1 MRNRLWVAP
10 LSASLLLSACG
21 SSNAATPAATTATS
35 GGEARARTASS
46 EDLPL
51 DPMADV
57 PGTGV
62 SIRAPRGSEPN
73 PYGAGFVHRARRV
86 QIIVAAAR
94 GSAEVMQAFRA
105 GVEVDAESLSTEE
118 VEIAGRPTTLHID
131 HQESGDVVVERVWAI
146 VETGDRAMVVGGMY
160 DAERSERL
168 QELVRASVLSA
179 AWDPMLP
186 LDPEAAL
193 GYRLTAPEGL
203 VLERSTT
210 GSVTYG
216 VEGQMVPPQ
225 LGSPTVFLMALPGTI
240 PLSQR
245 DEACEQ
251 ILVQAGPI
259 PDERVRTRARFDTD
273 SLEGCELTGWQEN
286 ERADGTTRRL
296 ATYAALIFMADEM
309 FMVAG
314 VSAEE
319 DKETWLPRFAEA
331 ARTVR
336 ATR

>member
-1 MRNRLWVAP
+1 MHAQ
-10 LSASLLLSACG
+10 
-21 SSNAATPAATTATS
+21 AAQ
-35 GGEARARTASS
+35 

-51 DPMADV
+51 DPLRDC

-94 GSAEVMQAFRA
+94 GSEEVMQAFRA

-131 HQESGDVVVERVWAI
+131 RQESGDMLVERVWAI
-146 VETGDRAMVVGGMY
+146 VQTGDRAMVVGGMY
-160 DAERSERL
+160 DAERTERL
-168 QELVRASVLSA
+168 QALVRASVLTA
-179 AWDPMLP
+179 HWDPMLP

-193 GYRLTAPEGL
+193 GFRLTAPEGL

-216 VEGQMVPPQ
+216 REGEMVPPR

-240 PLSQR
+240 PISQR

-259 PDERVRTRARFDTD
+259 PDERVRTRGRFETD
-273 SLEGCELTGWQEN
+273 AFEGCELTGWQEN
-286 ERADGTTRRL
+286 EQADGTTRRI
-296 ATYAALIFMADEM
+296 ATYAALLFMADDM

-314 VSAEE
+314 VAADEE
-319 DKETWLPRFAEA
+319 ASTWLPRFAEA
-331 ARTVR
+331 ARTVTMAR
-336 ATR
+336 

>member
-1 MRNRLWVAP
+1 V
-10 LSASLLLSACG
+10 
-21 SSNAATPAATTATS
+21 ATTTPSSSA
-35 GGEARARTASS
+35 GARTAASD
-46 EDLPL
+46 EFPL
-51 DPMADV
+51 DPLAEVD
-57 PGTGV
+57 GTGV

-73 PYGAGFVHRARRV
+73 PFGAGFVHRARRV
-86 QIIVAAAR
+86 QIIIAAAR
-94 GSAEVMQAFRA
+94 GTAEVRQAFRA

-168 QELVRASVLSA
+168 QGLVRSSVLSA
-179 AWDPMLP
+179 EWDPMLP
-186 LDPEAAL
+186 LDPEVAL
-193 GYRLTAPEGL
+193 GYRLTAPTGL

-216 VEGQMVPPQ
+216 VEGEMVPPQ
-225 LGSPTVFLMALPGTI
+225 LGSPTVFLMALPGTV

-245 DEACEQ
+245 DEACTQ

-259 PDERVRTRARFDTD
+259 PDERVRTRGRVDTD
-273 SLEGCELTGWQEN
+273 ALEGCELTGWQEN
-286 ERADGTTRRL
+286 EQADGTPRRL
-296 ATYAALIFMADEM
+296 ATYAALIFMADDM

-314 VSAEE
+314 VAADE

-331 ARTVR
+331 ARTVS

>member
-1 MRNRLWVAP
+1 M
-10 LSASLLLSACG
+10 
-21 SSNAATPAATTATS
+21 
-35 GGEARARTASS
+35 GEC
-46 EDLPL
+46 L
-51 DPMADV
+51 
-57 PGTGV
+57 GTGV
-62 SIRAPRGSEPN
+62 SIRPPRGSEPN
-73 PYGAGFVHRARRV
+73 PHGAGFVHRARRI

-94 GSAEVMQAFRA
+94 GSAEVIAAFHA

-131 HQESGDVVVERVWAI
+131 HQESGEMLVERVWAI

-168 QELVRASVLSA
+168 QGLVRASVLSA
-179 AWDPMLP
+179 QWDPMLP
-186 LDPEAAL
+186 LDPETAL
-193 GYRLTAPEGL
+193 GFRLTAPVGL

-216 VEGQMVPPQ
+216 REGEMVPPR

-240 PLSQR
+240 PMSQR
-245 DEACEQ
+245 DDACEQ

-259 PDERVRTRARFDTD
+259 PDEHVRTRGRFETEAF
-273 SLEGCELTGWQEN
+273 EGCELTGWQEN
-286 ERADGTTRRL
+286 EQADGTTGRL
-296 ATYAALIFMADEM
+296 ATYAALIFMADDM

-314 VSAEE
+314 VVADE

-331 ARTVR
+331 ARTVSTVR
-336 ATR
+336 